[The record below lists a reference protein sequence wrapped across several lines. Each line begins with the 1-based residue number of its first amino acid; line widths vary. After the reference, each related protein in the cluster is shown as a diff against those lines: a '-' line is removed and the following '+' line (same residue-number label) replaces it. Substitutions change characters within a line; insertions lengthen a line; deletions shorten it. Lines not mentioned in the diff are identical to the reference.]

1 MVIHKFACYYL
12 KQKYFIKMLS
22 TVLFWEKKFSKVFK
36 SSQVMRIWFHKIPF
50 YHLNNRL
57 LWKLY
62 LLYNDYLISQKY
74 KKWSSRKIRLVAIRS
89 GFYTLYF
96 YKVWRHYITSTC
108 ILHYYQIYINSVLM
122 IYEVAHFLFR
132 GLGWRI
138 VTHVY
143 FPLYFG
149 EYSIF
154 YL

>member
-1 MVIHKFACYYL
+1 MLLL
-12 KQKYFIKMLS
+12 KKIFYKNTIYRFIYR
-22 TVLFWEKKFSKVFK
+22 KKFSP
-36 SSQVMRIWFHKIPF
+36 VMLIWFHKIQF
-50 YHLNNRL
+50 NHLNKRI
-57 LWKLY
+57 LWKLN